1 MPFVEYL
8 VKQSTVLDWLQL
20 GLAQCVSV
28 PKTYDPFELSLYFWL
43 SSDQIMHIHVVRII
57 LVLNVIILFLGGGG
71 VWLSMIIII
80 MNLEQRKKDQT
91 KDKTERQH
99 IHPAP

>member
-28 PKTYDPFELSLYFWL
+28 PKTYDPFELSLYFWP
-43 SSDQIMHIHVVRII
+43 SSEDQIMHLHVIRII
-57 LVLNVIILFLGGGG
+57 LVLNFIFLFFGGGG
-71 VWLSMIIII
+71 GGGYG
-80 MNLEQRKKDQT
+80 
-91 KDKTERQH
+91 
-99 IHPAP
+99 

>member
-43 SSDQIMHIHVVRII
+43 SSDQIMHIHIVRII
-57 LVLNVIILFLGGGG
+57 LVLNVIILFFGGGAKG
-71 VWLSMIIII
+71 DENSGGDDGDDETQMRAHV
-80 MNLEQRKKDQT
+80 RA
-91 KDKTERQH
+91 H
-99 IHPAP
+99 I

>member
-1 MPFVEYL
+1 
-8 VKQSTVLDWLQL
+8 
-20 GLAQCVSV
+20 
-28 PKTYDPFELSLYFWL
+28 
-43 SSDQIMHIHVVRII
+43 MHLHVVRII
-57 LVLNVIILFLGGGG
+57 LVLNFIFPFFGGGGG
-71 VWLSMIIII
+71 VWLSMINII

>member
-43 SSDQIMHIHVVRII
+43 SSDQIMHIHIVRII
-57 LVLNVIILFLGGGG
+57 LVLNVIILFFGGGG
-71 VWLSMIIII
+71 GGGMV
-80 MNLEQRKKDQT
+80 NYYNYNNEFGT
-91 KDKTERQH
+91 KEKISNQG
-99 IHPAP
+99 

>member
-1 MPFVEYL
+1 
-8 VKQSTVLDWLQL
+8 
-20 GLAQCVSV
+20 
-28 PKTYDPFELSLYFWL
+28 
-43 SSDQIMHIHVVRII
+43 MHLHVVRII
-57 LVLNVIILFLGGGG
+57 LVLNFIFPFFFLGGGG
-71 VWLSMIIII
+71 VWLSMINIYKY

>member
-1 MPFVEYL
+1 M
-8 VKQSTVLDWLQL
+8 
-20 GLAQCVSV
+20 AQCVSV
-28 PKTYDPFELSLYFWL
+28 PKTYVPFELSLYFWP
-43 SSDQIMHIHVVRII
+43 SSEDQIMHLHVVRII
-57 LVLNVIILFLGGGG
+57 LVLNFIFPFFLGGGGGG
-71 VWLSMIIII
+71 VWLSMINII

>member
-57 LVLNVIILFLGGGG
+57 LVLNVIILFFFGGGG
-71 VWLSMIIII
+71 CMVKYD
-80 MNLEQRKKDQT
+80 NYNNEFGT
-91 KDKTERQH
+91 KEKRSNQG
-99 IHPAP
+99 